1 MERCDFAAITAIINH
16 YISEDKEL
24 NQLDFVYLLFA
35 DFITSHIEEDV
46 DFDNG
51 LVCRWLNGIARV
63 SPRITSHY
71 MDSKNK
77 QNLIENIQQQMIPM
91 MYDSSMACQKI
102 YDLILYDSDISE
114 KQKQKLIKY
123 YPCKDTHDEANLI
136 AEALCFGMT
145 RTFIKKT
152 TENKKLLSS
161 GNFSPIIS
169 DFIMEGDVPKP
180 CRYFCGRE
188 KEIEQLH
195 ELLVKERKVFLHGI
209 AGIGKSELVKTY
221 AKKYKKSYRNIL
233 YISYSG
239 SLKQDITDL
248 DFVDDLQKD
257 NEEERFRKHNRF
269 FRSLKEDTLLIID
282 NFNVTAERDNL
293 LPIVMKYR
301 CRIVFTTRSRLDNY
315 VCMQL
320 EEITE
325 KETLFQL
332 MSCYYSCAEKY
343 HSILLQIIETIHNHT
358 LAVELAARLLEKGIL
373 EPSELLIKL
382 KQEKAAPN
390 ISDKI
395 GITKD
400 GKPIKNTY
408 YGHIHILFSLYQLSE
423 QEQNIMCNIA
433 MIPFTGISA
442 KLFAKWLKLFNLNTV
457 NDLIE
462 MGFIA
467 PKPGQAIALH
477 PMIQEIAVADIKP
490 SIKKCQALCQSL
502 QETCL
507 LHEKDVVYHKI
518 MFQTI
523 ENLILLAK
531 KDDILYYLRFLE
543 DVFPYME
550 KYHYKIGMKTVLN
563 EIHQILDMPFGEI
576 KDKALF
582 LDYCA
587 ACEKKVEKAI
597 KLEKEALS
605 LLTEI
610 NVDNAH
616 LTVTANIYANLGALY
631 REVGQ
636 TTFAKKYMETGITIL
651 EQYNLIYMNDS
662 IAQICNYSILLA
674 ETGEAER
681 GLTALRKLAR
691 IVKNCNTEFSS
702 DYAAIQ
708 ESMANICLVQGNIS
722 EATSH
727 FKKAIQIYEIVWEN
741 EPELIET
748 KRLEIQQLY
757 PQAGIAMAKSII

>member
-1 MERCDFAAITAIINH
+1 MERCDFAAITAIINR

-35 DFITSHIEEDV
+35 DYITSHIEEDV

-71 MDSKNK
+71 MDNKNK
-77 QNLIENIQQQMIPM
+77 QNLVDNIQQQIIPM
-91 MYDSSMACQKI
+91 MYDSSIACQKI
-102 YDLILYDSDISE
+102 YDLILYDNDISE
-114 KQKQKLIKY
+114 RQKQKLIKY
-123 YPCKDTHDEANLI
+123 YPCKDTFDEANFI
-136 AEALCFGMT
+136 TEALCFGMS
-145 RTFIKKT
+145 RTFVKKT

-161 GNFSPIIS
+161 GNFSPTIS

-188 KEIEQLH
+188 REIEQLH

-209 AGIGKSELVKTY
+209 AGIGKSELVKAY

-248 DFVDDLQKD
+248 NFVDDLQED

-269 FRSLKEDTLLIID
+269 LRSLKEDTLLIID
-282 NFNVTAERDNL
+282 NFNVTAEKDNL

-301 CRIVFTTRSRLDNY
+301 CRVVFTTRSRLDNY

-332 MSCYYSCAEKY
+332 MSCYYSYAEEY
-343 HSILLQIIETIHNHT
+343 RPILLQIIETVHSHT

-373 EPSELLIKL
+373 EPSKLLTKL
-382 KQEKAAPN
+382 KEEKAALN
-390 ISDKI
+390 TSDKI

-400 GKPIKNTY
+400 GKAIKNTY

-423 QEQNIMCNIA
+423 QEQNVMCNIA
-433 MIPFTGISA
+433 VIPFTGISTR
-442 KLFAKWLKLFNLNTV
+442 LFARWLKLSDLNIV

-462 MGFIA
+462 MGFIV
-467 PKPGQAIALH
+467 PKTGQAIALH
-477 PMIQEIAVADIKP
+477 PMIQEIAVADTKP
-490 SIKKCQALCQSL
+490 SIQKCLTLCQSL

-507 LHEKDVVYHKI
+507 LHGKDVSYYKM

-523 ENLILLAK
+523 ENLIVLAE
-531 KDDILYYLRFLE
+531 KDDMSYYLRFLE

-550 KYHYKIGMKTVLN
+550 KYHYEIGMKTVLN

-576 KDKALF
+576 KNKALF

-587 ACEKKVEKAI
+587 ACEKKIDKAM
-597 KLEKEALS
+597 KLEKQALS

-616 LTVTANIYANLGALY
+616 LAANIYANLGALY

-636 TTFAKKYMETGITIL
+636 INYAKQHMEAGFTIL
-651 EQYNLIYMNDS
+651 EQYNLTYSNDS
-662 IAQICNYSILLA
+662 IAQICNYAILLT
-674 ETGEAER
+674 EIGEAEK
-681 GLTALRKLAR
+681 GMTALRKLAR

-708 ESMANICLVQGNIS
+708 EAMANICLVQGNLS

>member
-1 MERCDFAAITAIINH
+1 MERCDFAAITTIINH

-35 DFITSHIEEDV
+35 DFITSHIEEDI

-51 LVCRWLNGIARV
+51 LVCRWLNGISRV

-71 MDSKNK
+71 MDNKNK
-77 QNLIENIQQQMIPM
+77 QNLADNLYQKIIPM
-91 MYDSSMACQKI
+91 MYDSNMACQKI
-102 YDLILYDSDISE
+102 YDLILYDNDISE
-114 KQKQKLIKY
+114 KQKKKLIEN
-123 YPCKDTHDEANLI
+123 YPCESTYDEAELI

-161 GNFSPIIS
+161 GNFSPMIS

-209 AGIGKSELVKTY
+209 AGIGKSELMKAY
-221 AKKYKKSYRNIL
+221 AKKYKKDYLNIL
-233 YISYSG
+233 YIAYSG
-239 SLKQDITDL
+239 NLKQDIIDL
-248 DFVDDLQKD
+248 DFADDLQED
-257 NEEERFRKHNRF
+257 SEEERFRKHNRF
-269 FRSLKEDTLLIID
+269 MRSLKEDTLLIID
-282 NFNVTAERDNL
+282 NFNVTAEKDTL

-301 CRIVFTTRSRLDNY
+301 CRVVFTTRSRFDNY

-325 KETLFQL
+325 KEILLQL
-332 MSCYYSCAEKY
+332 MSCYYSYAKKY
-343 HSILLQIIETIHNHT
+343 HSVLLQIIDVVHSHT

-382 KQEKAAPN
+382 KEEKAALHAD
-390 ISDKI
+390 DKI

-400 GKPIKNTY
+400 GKSVKDTY

-423 QEQNIMCNIA
+423 QEQNMMCSMT
-433 MIPFTGISA
+433 MIPFTGISTR
-442 KLFAKWLKLFNLNTV
+442 LFAKWLKLSNLNIV

-462 MGFIA
+462 TGFIV
-467 PKPGQAIALH
+467 PKPGQSISLH

-490 SIKKCQALCQSL
+490 SIKKCQTLCQSL
-502 QETCL
+502 QEICL
-507 LHEKDVVYHKI
+507 LHGQNVFYYKM
-518 MFQTI
+518 MFQMI
-523 ENLILLAK
+523 ENIILLAE
-531 KDDILYYLRFLE
+531 KDDMSYYLRFLE

-550 KYHYKIGMKTVLN
+550 KYHYEIAMKTVLN
-563 EIHQILDMPFGEI
+563 EISQILEKDFGEV
-576 KDKALF
+576 KDKALL
-582 LDYCA
+582 LDYRA
-587 ACEKKVEKAI
+587 ACEKKTDKAI

-605 LLTEI
+605 LLTEV

-616 LTVTANIYANLGALY
+616 LTANIHANLGALY
-631 REVGQ
+631 REAGQ
-636 TTFAKKYMETGITIL
+636 INDAKQHMEAGITIL
-651 EQYNLIYMNDS
+651 EQYNLTSMNDS
-662 IAQICNYSILLA
+662 IAQICNYAILLT
-674 ETGEAER
+674 ELGEAEC

-691 IVKNCNTEFSS
+691 VVKKCNTEFSS
-702 DYAAIQ
+702 DYVAIQ
-708 ESMANICLVQGNIS
+708 EAMANICLVQGNVS

-727 FKKAIQIYEIVWEN
+727 FKKAIQIYEIIWEN
-741 EPELIET
+741 EPEWIEA
-748 KRLEIQQLY
+748 KYQEIQQMY
-757 PQAGIAMAKSII
+757 PQAGIARAKQML

>member
-35 DFITSHIEEDV
+35 DFITSHIEEDI

-51 LVCRWLNGIARV
+51 LVCRWLNGISRV

-71 MDSKNK
+71 MDNKNK
-77 QNLIENIQQQMIPM
+77 QNLADNLYQKIIPM
-91 MYDSSMACQKI
+91 MYDSNMACQKI
-102 YDLILYDSDISE
+102 YDLILYDNDISE
-114 KQKQKLIKY
+114 KQKKKLIEC
-123 YPCKDTHDEANLI
+123 YPCENTYDEAELI
-136 AEALCFGMT
+136 TEALCFGMT

-161 GNFSPIIS
+161 GNFSPMIS
-169 DFIMEGDVPKP
+169 DFIMEGDVLKP

-195 ELLVKERKVFLHGI
+195 KLLVKERKVFLHGI
-209 AGIGKSELVKTY
+209 AGIGKSELVKAY
-221 AKKYKKSYRNIL
+221 AKKYKKDYLNML
-233 YISYSG
+233 YIAYSG
-239 SLKQDITDL
+239 NLKQDITDL
-248 DFVDDLQKD
+248 DFVDDLQED
-257 NEEERFRKHNRF
+257 NEEERFHKHNRF
-269 FRSLKEDTLLIID
+269 MRSLKEDTLLIID
-282 NFNVTAERDNL
+282 NFNVTAEKDTL

-332 MSCYYSCAEKY
+332 MSCYYSYAEEY
-343 HSILLQIIETIHNHT
+343 RPILLQIIETVHSHT

-373 EPSELLIKL
+373 EPSELLTKL
-382 KQEKAAPN
+382 KEEKAALN
-390 ISDKI
+390 TSDKI

-400 GKPIKNTY
+400 GKAIKNTY

-423 QEQNIMCNIA
+423 QEQNMMCSMT
-433 MIPFTGISA
+433 MIPFTGIST
-442 KLFAKWLKLFNLNTV
+442 KLFARWLKLSNLNII
-457 NDLIE
+457 NDLVE

-467 PKPGQAIALH
+467 PKPGQSISLH
-477 PMIQEIAVADIKP
+477 PMIQEIAVADTKP
-490 SIKKCQALCQSL
+490 SIKKCQILCQSL
-502 QETCL
+502 QEICL
-507 LHEKDVVYHKI
+507 LHGQDVFYYKI

-523 ENLILLAK
+523 ENIILLAE
-531 KDDILYYLRFLE
+531 KDDMSYYLHFLE

-550 KYHYKIGMKTVLN
+550 KYHYEIAMKTVLN
-563 EIHQILDMPFGEI
+563 EISQILEKNFGEV
-576 KDKALF
+576 KDKALL
-582 LDYCA
+582 LDYRA
-587 ACEKKVEKAI
+587 TCEKKKDKAI

-605 LLTEI
+605 LLTEV
-610 NVDNAH
+610 NDDNAH
-616 LTVTANIYANLGALY
+616 LTANIHANLGALY

-636 TTFAKKYMETGITIL
+636 INYAKQHMEAGITIL
-651 EQYNLIYMNDS
+651 EQYKLTSMNDS
-662 IAQICNYSILLA
+662 IAQICNYAILLT
-674 ETGEAER
+674 ELREAER
-681 GLTALRKLAR
+681 GLTALRKLAK
-691 IVKNCNTEFSS
+691 IIKKYNTEFSS

-708 ESMANICLVQGNIS
+708 EAIANICLVQGNVS

-727 FKKAIQIYEIVWEN
+727 FKKAIQIYEIIWEN
-741 EPELIET
+741 EPEWIEA
-748 KRLEIQQLY
+748 KYQEIQQMY
-757 PQAGIAMAKSII
+757 PQASIARAKQML

>member
-1 MERCDFAAITAIINH
+1 MERCDFAAVTTIINH

-71 MDSKNK
+71 MDNKNK
-77 QNLIENIQQQMIPM
+77 QNLVNNIQQQMIPM
-91 MYDSSMACQKI
+91 MYDSSMVCQKI
-102 YDLILYDSDISE
+102 YDLILYDNDISE

-123 YPCKDTHDEANLI
+123 YPCKDTLDEANFI
-136 AEALCFGMT
+136 TEALYFGMT

-152 TENKKLLSS
+152 IENKKLLSS
-161 GNFSPIIS
+161 GNFSPTIS
-169 DFIMEGDVPKP
+169 DFIMEEDVPKP

-188 KEIEQLH
+188 KEVEELH
-195 ELLVKERKVFLHGI
+195 ELLVKGRKVFLHGI
-209 AGIGKSELVKTY
+209 AGIGKSELVKAY

-233 YISYSG
+233 YIAYSG

-248 DFVDDLQKD
+248 DFVDDLQED
-257 NEEERFRKHNRF
+257 SEEERFRKHNRF
-269 FRSLKEDTLLIID
+269 LRSLKEDTLLIID

-293 LPIVMKYR
+293 LPVIMKYR
-301 CRIVFTTRSRLDNY
+301 CRVVFTTRSRLDNY

-320 EEITE
+320 DEITE
-325 KETLFQL
+325 KGILLQL

-343 HSILLQIIETIHNHT
+343 RSILLQIIETVHSHT
-358 LAVELAARLLEKGIL
+358 LVVELAARLLEKGIL

-382 KQEKAAPN
+382 KEEKAALN
-390 ISDKI
+390 ASDKI

-400 GKPIKNTY
+400 GKAIKNTY

-442 KLFAKWLKLFNLNTV
+442 RLFAKWLKLSDLNIV

-462 MGFIA
+462 MGFIV
-467 PKPGQAIALH
+467 PKSGQAIALH
-477 PMIQEIAVADIKP
+477 PMIQEIAVADTKP
-490 SIKKCQALCQSL
+490 SIKKCQILCRSL

-507 LHEKDVVYHKI
+507 LHGKDVVYHKI
-518 MFQTI
+518 MFRTI
-523 ENLILLAK
+523 ENLILLAE
-531 KDDILYYLRFLE
+531 KDDMAYYLHFLE

-550 KYHYKIGMKTVLN
+550 KYHYEIGMKKILY
-563 EIHQILDMPFGEI
+563 EMSQILEKSFGETN
-576 KDKALF
+576 DKALY

-587 ACEKKVEKAI
+587 ACEKKRDKAI
-597 KLEKEALS
+597 QLEKQALS

-616 LTVTANIYANLGALY
+616 LTANIHANLGALY

-636 TTFAKKYMETGITIL
+636 IEYAKQHIEKGITIL
-651 EQYNLIYMNDS
+651 EQYNLNYMNDS
-662 IAQICNYSILLA
+662 IAQICNYAILLM
-674 ETGEAER
+674 ELGEAQR

-691 IVKNCNTEFSS
+691 IVKNYNLEFSS

-708 ESMANICLVQGNIS
+708 EAIANIFLVQGNLS

-727 FKKAIQIYEIVWEN
+727 FKKAIQIYEVVWEN

-748 KRLEIQQLY
+748 KYQEIQQLY
-757 PQAGIAMAKSII
+757 PQVGIVMAKSTLS

>member
-373 EPSELLIKL
+373 EPLELLIKL
-382 KQEKAAPN
+382 KEEKAALN
-390 ISDKI
+390 TSDKI

-400 GKPIKNTY
+400 GKSIKDTY
-408 YGHIHILFSLYQLSE
+408 YGHIHILFSLYELSE

-550 KYHYKIGMKTVLN
+550 KYHYKIGMKKILY
-563 EIHQILDMPFGEI
+563 EMIQILDIPFGEI
-576 KDKALF
+576 KDKALY

-587 ACEKKVEKAI
+587 ACEKKTNKAI
-597 KLEKEALS
+597 QLEKQALD

-616 LTVTANIYANLGALY
+616 LAANIHANLGALY
-631 REVGQ
+631 REIGQ
-636 TTFAKKYMETGITIL
+636 TTFAKKHMETGITIL
-651 EQYNLIYMNDS
+651 EQYNLTYSNDS
-662 IAQICNYSILLA
+662 IAQICNYAILLM
-674 ETGEAER
+674 ELGEAER

-691 IVKNCNTEFSS
+691 IVKNYN
-702 DYAAIQ
+702 
-708 ESMANICLVQGNIS
+708 
-722 EATSH
+722 
-727 FKKAIQIYEIVWEN
+727 
-741 EPELIET
+741 
-748 KRLEIQQLY
+748 
-757 PQAGIAMAKSII
+757 

>member
-1 MERCDFAAITAIINH
+1 MEHCDFSAVTTIINY

-71 MDSKNK
+71 IDNKNK
-77 QNLIENIQQQMIPM
+77 QNLINNIQQQIIPM
-91 MYDSSMACQKI
+91 MYDSGMACQKI
-102 YDLILYDSDISE
+102 YDLILYDNDISE
-114 KQKQKLIKY
+114 KQKQKLIEY
-123 YPCKDTHDEANLI
+123 YPCKDTYDEANFI

-152 TENKKLLSS
+152 SENKKLLSS
-161 GNFSPIIS
+161 GNFSPTIS

-209 AGIGKSELVKTY
+209 AGIGKSELVKAYT
-221 AKKYKKSYRNIL
+221 KKYKKSYRNIL
-233 YISYSG
+233 YIPYSG
-239 SLKQDITDL
+239 SLKQDIIDL
-248 DFVDDLQKD
+248 DFVDDLQED
-257 NEEERFRKHNRF
+257 SEEERFRKHNRF
-269 FRSLKEDTLLIID
+269 LRSLKEDTLLIID

-301 CRIVFTTRSRLDNY
+301 CRVVFTTRSRLDNY

-373 EPSELLIKL
+373 EPLELLIKL
-382 KQEKAAPN
+382 KEEKAALN
-390 ISDKI
+390 TSDKI

-400 GKPIKNTY
+400 GKSIKDTY
-408 YGHIHILFSLYQLSE
+408 YGHIHLLFSLYQLSE
-423 QEQNIMCNIA
+423 QEQNVMCNVS
-433 MIPFTGISA
+433 MIPFIGISA
-442 KLFAKWLKLFNLNTV
+442 RLFAKWLKLSNLNIV

-467 PKPGQAIALH
+467 PKSVQAIALH
-477 PMIQEIAVADIKP
+477 PMIQEIAIADTKP
-490 SIKKCQALCQSL
+490 SIQKCLLLCQSL

-507 LHEKDVVYHKI
+507 LHGKDFSYFKT

-523 ENLILLAK
+523 ENLILLAER
-531 KDDILYYLRFLE
+531 DDMVYYLRFLE

-550 KYHYKIGMKTVLN
+550 KCHYKIGMKTVLN
-563 EIHQILDMPFGEI
+563 EIHQILDMSFVEA
-576 KDKALF
+576 KDKVLY

-587 ACEKKVEKAI
+587 ACEIKIDKAI
-597 KLEKEALS
+597 QLEKKSLF

-610 NVDNAH
+610 NVHNAH
-616 LTVTANIYANLGALY
+616 LAANIHANLGALY

-636 TTFAKKYMETGITIL
+636 TTFAKKHMEMGITIL
-651 EQYNLIYMNDS
+651 EQYNLNYMNDS
-662 IAQICNYSILLA
+662 IAQICNYTILLT
-674 ETGEAER
+674 ELGEAER

-702 DYAAIQ
+702 DYATIQ
-708 ESMANICLVQGNIS
+708 EAMANICLVQGNIS
-722 EATSH
+722 EATSY

-741 EPELIET
+741 EPELIEA
-748 KRLEIQQLY
+748 KYQEIQQLY
-757 PQAGIAMAKSII
+757 PRVGIVMAKSII

>member
-1 MERCDFAAITAIINH
+1 MERCDFAAIAAIINH

-24 NQLDFVYLLFA
+24 NQLDFVYLLFD
-35 DFITSHIEEDV
+35 DFITSHIEEDI

-51 LVCRWLNGIARV
+51 LVCRWLNGITRV
-63 SPRITSHY
+63 SPRIISHY

-77 QNLIENIQQQMIPM
+77 QNLVNNIQQQMIPM

-123 YPCKDTHDEANLI
+123 YPCKNTYEEAIFI
-136 AEALCFGMT
+136 AEILCFGMT
-145 RTFIKKT
+145 RTFLKKT

-161 GNFSPIIS
+161 GNFSPTIS
-169 DFIMEGDVPKP
+169 DFIMEGDIPKP

-188 KEIEQLH
+188 KEIEELH

-209 AGIGKSELVKTY
+209 AGIGKSELVKAY

-233 YISYSG
+233 YIAYSG

-248 DFVDDLQKD
+248 DFVDDLQED

-269 FRSLKEDTLLIID
+269 LRSLKEDTLLIID
-282 NFNVTAERDNL
+282 NFNVTAEKDTL

-301 CRIVFTTRSRLDNY
+301 CRVVFTTRSRLDNY

-343 HSILLQIIETIHNHT
+343 RSILLQIIETVHSHT

-373 EPSELLIKL
+373 EPSDLLLKL
-382 KQEKAAPN
+382 QSEKAAPN

-400 GKPIKNTY
+400 GKAIKNTY
-408 YGHIHILFSLYQLSE
+408 YGHIHLLFSLYQLSE
-423 QEQNIMCNIA
+423 QEQNVMCNVS

-442 KLFAKWLKLFNLNTV
+442 RLFAKWLKLSNLNIV

-462 MGFIA
+462 MGFIT
-467 PKPGQAIALH
+467 PKTVQAIALH
-477 PMIQEIAVADIKP
+477 PMIQEIAVVDTNP
-490 SIKKCQALCQSL
+490 SIQKCLTLCQSL
-502 QETCL
+502 QQTCL
-507 LHEKDVVYHKI
+507 LHGKDVAYHKI

-523 ENLILLAK
+523 ENLILLTE

-550 KYHYKIGMKTVLN
+550 KYHYEIGMKKILH
-563 EIHQILDMPFGEI
+563 EMSQILEKSFGEI
-576 KDKALF
+576 KDKALY

-587 ACEKKVEKAI
+587 ACEKKRNKAI
-597 KLEKEALS
+597 QLEKQALS

-616 LTVTANIYANLGALY
+616 LAANIYANLGALY

-636 TTFAKKYMETGITIL
+636 IKYAKQHMKTGITIL
-651 EQYNLIYMNDS
+651 EQYNLTYMNDS
-662 IAQICNYSILLA
+662 IAQICNYAILLM
-674 ETGEAER
+674 ELGEAER

-691 IVKNCNTEFSS
+691 IVKNYNLEFSS

-708 ESMANICLVQGNIS
+708 EAMAHICLLQGNVS

-727 FKKAIQIYEIVWEN
+727 FKKAIQIYEVVWKN
-741 EPELIET
+741 EPELIEE
-748 KRLEIQQLY
+748 KYQEIQQLY
-757 PQAGIAMAKSII
+757 PQAGIVMAKSIQL